1 MKKQLLALI
10 LAGLTAGSV
19 HAVTLATGTMETR
32 LEGNIDPTT
41 SAGTLIDLA
50 FSYGYFFADNLQAGG
65 RVALRDDDNLT
76 SYNAGVFAE
85 YNFETGSEDWLPF
98 VEGSLGLS
106 HNDIRGYKSSDTA
119 VVLGLQGGAKYFIAP
134 NVAVSGAL
142 VGEWASEEIY
152 ADENDLED
160 LDIRLQFAIRYYY

>member
-19 HAVTLATGTMETR
+19 HAVTLATETMETR

-41 SAGTLIDLA
+41 AAGTLIDVA
-50 FSYGYFFADNLQAGG
+50 FSYGYFFMDNLQAGG
-65 RVALRDDDNLT
+65 RVALRDDNNLT
-76 SYNAGVFAE
+76 SYNVGGFAE

-106 HNDIRGYKSSDTA
+106 HNDIRGFKSNDTA
-119 VVLGLQGGAKYFIAP
+119 LVLGLQGGVKYFIAP
-134 NVAVSGAL
+134 NVAVSSAL
-142 VGEWASEEIY
+142 ALDWASEDIY
-152 ADENDLED
+152 PDKKKLDD
-160 LDIRLQFAIRYYY
+160 LDARIQFAIRYYY